1 MSSFSR
7 TVKYSLAVK
16 LMNMSLFYRMVKLK
30 KKSFENYVLDLV
42 FFKVNESVNF
52 FSGNTRAELLK
63 LLGISK
69 PEECSKGQKHLVT
82 QYADFINN
90 LDDSGEAFPIF
101 NGLYVN
107 EPVGKLNSPRDANP
121 LYLK

>member
-7 TVKYSLAVK
+7 TVKYSLVVK

>member
-1 MSSFSR
+1 MSVIYR
-7 TVKYSLAVK
+7 RVK
-16 LMNMSLFYRMVKLK
+16 LEE
-30 KKSFENYVLDLV
+30 KSFENCVLDLV
-42 FFKVNESVNF
+42 FKVNESVNF
-52 FSGNTRAELLK
+52 LSGNTRAELLK

-82 QYADFINN
+82 QYADFIND

>member
-1 MSSFSR
+1 MSSFSW
-7 TVKYSLAVK
+7 TVKYSLSVK
-16 LMNMSLFYRMVKLK
+16 LMNINLIYRTVKIK
-30 KKSFENYVLDLV
+30 EKSFENNVLDLV
-42 FFKVNESVNF
+42 FFKVKESVNF

-63 LLGISK
+63 ILGISK

-82 QYADFINN
+82 QYADFIND